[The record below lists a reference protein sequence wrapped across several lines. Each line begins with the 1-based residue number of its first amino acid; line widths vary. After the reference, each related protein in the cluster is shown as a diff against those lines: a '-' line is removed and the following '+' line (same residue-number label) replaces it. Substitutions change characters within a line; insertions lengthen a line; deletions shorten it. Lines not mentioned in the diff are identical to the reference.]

1 MQKIQQTQKKSKKDK
16 EEKHNIGATESG
28 HPHHS
33 GGVCYCGDNV
43 VTSVGF
49 YM

>member
-1 MQKIQQTQKKSKKDK
+1 MQKIQQTQKKSEKAKKDD
-16 EEKHNIGATESG
+16 HNIESTESG

-33 GGVCYCGDNV
+33 GGVCHCGDNV
-43 VTSVGF
+43 VSSVGF

>member
-1 MQKIQQTQKKSKKDK
+1 MQKIQQTQKKRKKAQEK
-16 EEKHNIGATESG
+16 EPNIKSTESG

-33 GGVCYCGDNV
+33 GGVCHCGDNV
-43 VTSVGF
+43 VPSVGF